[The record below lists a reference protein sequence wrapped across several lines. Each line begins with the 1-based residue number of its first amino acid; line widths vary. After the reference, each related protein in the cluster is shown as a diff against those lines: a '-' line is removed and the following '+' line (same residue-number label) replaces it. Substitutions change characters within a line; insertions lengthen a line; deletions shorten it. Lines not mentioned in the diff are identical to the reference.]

1 MQSDKKMEFFMI
13 ELKPNKQYTT
23 EELRSVDE
31 HNRRLRSILMQ
42 PEMER
47 VIKEIPLK
55 RKGQTIK

>member
-1 MQSDKKMEFFMI
+1 MI